1 MECLIF
7 DRTGS
12 NEKVV
17 PFKGGPK
24 GEPAFSK
31 PFWLTELIHLVLNR
45 DFWKYWLNRSCPR
58 FFHLGEHLDRYNF
71 CFGREKIVNKNL
83 FIPIWN
89 DRNFLVN
96 LLSYGTVYFGK
107 PKIFEYVL
115 LFTSMPFNHFFCFT
129 IECRRLTGHNSFDFT
144 LRCSSI
150 GFEKHSSQANIIR
163 YKTIEPMTTWSCAFS
178 CACHHFLLH

>member
-7 DRTGS
+7 DRTGP

-24 GEPAFSK
+24 GEPAFCK
-31 PFWLTELIHLVLNR
+31 PFWLTELIHSVVNR

-58 FFHLGEHLDRYNF
+58 FFHLGENLDRYNV
-71 CFGREKIVNKNL
+71 CFGRAKIVNKNL

-96 LLSYGTVYFGK
+96 LFKYT
-107 PKIFEYVL
+107 
-115 LFTSMPFNHFFCFT
+115 
-129 IECRRLTGHNSFDFT
+129 
-144 LRCSSI
+144 
-150 GFEKHSSQANIIR
+150 
-163 YKTIEPMTTWSCAFS
+163 
-178 CACHHFLLH
+178 